1 MNLKQYY
8 EQADIALKFGSP
20 NTGSI
25 NFCSDYIMNY
35 VLNQVKTHAKTSVVH
50 PVIYL
55 LKQYD
60 ADNKS
65 ELYDTLYQYLL
76 NERNLVKTAESLNIH
91 RNSLLYRIKKI
102 KELIEVDIDNPR
114 VRQYLLFSFQLYE
127 YEENK

>member
-1 MNLKQYY
+1 
-8 EQADIALKFGSP
+8 
-20 NTGSI
+20 
-25 NFCSDYIMNY
+25 MNY
-35 VLNQVKTHAKTSVVH
+35 VLNQVKTHAKTSVIH

-60 ADNKS
+60 NDNKA
-65 ELYDTLYQYLL
+65 ELYETLYQYLL
-76 NERNLVKTAESLNIH
+76 NERNLVKTAEALSIH

-102 KELIEVDIDNPR
+102 KELIEVDIDNPH